1 MKIGPLRLSR
11 IEQTPYDEVI
21 QEQDVPE
28 HKTTMIGSGTR
39 IVRYNRSYT

>member
-1 MKIGPLRLSR
+1 MGALRLFV
-11 IEQTPYDEVI
+11 ILKFFYDELI